1 MTCRRRLALLLL
13 VMGPLLGGCQSARER
28 RAAVDEI
35 AASWATF
42 VEEDSLEELVGLVR
56 DLGDGDVRDDPTHL
70 ASLTVLVRQAHDNP
84 SALVRAE
91 CLRAGWRLAAPL
103 PAEPVPHEG
112 LTAVEFSERSRRFDE
127 LTADPA
133 SAVGPEAVELAAFL
147 ASYRAPP
154 ETQLQRQRA
163 PLELAHMVVSRAL
176 WEPPSP
182 VRDAFTAGAAGSA
195 RHALSLVTLYA
206 ADDLSASVREEALR
220 AARSLDPPA
229 ALDLIAGTFSLEVE
243 GQVLH
248 AGLDSLA
255 ALGRRD
261 DLPPA
266 VRERLVSIVHLLDG
280 VSDVS
285 LAARARA
292 LSEALGA

>member
-35 AASWATF
+35 AAGWATF
-42 VEEDSLEELVGLVR
+42 VDEDSQEELVDLVR
-56 DLGDGDVRDDPTHL
+56 DLGDGDVRDDPTDL
-70 ASLTVLVRQAHDNP
+70 ASLTVLLRQAHDNP

-103 PAEPVPHEG
+103 PSEPVPHEG
-112 LTAVEFSERSRRFDE
+112 LSRRFDE
-127 LTADPA
+127 LAADPA
-133 SAVGPEAVELAAFL
+133 SAVGPEAVELATFL
-147 ASYRAPP
+147 AGYRAPP

-206 ADDLSASVREEALR
+206 ADDLSPTVREEALR

-255 ALGRRD
+255 ALGRRE
-261 DLPPA
+261 DLAPA
-266 VRERLVSIVHLLDG
+266 VRERLVAIVHLLDD